1 MSSATPAPKKIF
13 YARSESTLGWVKL
26 SGDSDTLVAE
36 GVKLASG
43 KP

>member
-1 MSSATPAPKKIF
+1 MSSATSAPKKVF

-26 SGDSDTLVAE
+26 TGDTDSLVTE
-36 GVKLASG
+36 GVKLVGG